1 MERRAENGNFE
12 MCKGSIIKS
21 HKLHFSKIHGGYYD
35 CVRACPWF
43 IYSAIS
49 RLACCTELITASRV

>member
-21 HKLHFSKIHGGYYD
+21 HELHFYKIHGGYMIVSEVAFGLFTVQFQD
-35 CVRACPWF
+35 WLVA
-43 IYSAIS
+43 
-49 RLACCTELITASRV
+49 LN